1 MYSRPRD
8 EAGRFLPATN
18 ILNENSSHQFLS
30 IPTPTSNPVENS
42 RIARPV
48 DDNFDSRLKANVTRT
63 LTPQA
68 MFDHLMNRLDAFE
81 ARIIARYNSTSPAR
95 DLSSPPRHSESAY
108 VDKRQH
114 VDAKIQRDPIQ
125 HVAPTP
131 EPTSTSAEPSP
142 RRTES
147 SETAAEDVCDISF
160 GDPGTVSGGIAASKL
175 AAATT
180 PIPRGDMPIL
190 KTDEPKSTSA
200 DTSTR
205 RTESSETAIKDIE
218 LGNFSHPKKFGDIT
232 PSEFAATA
240 PVAAEDITIP
250 KIYDGIDGIEPS
262 DSSTRVDIAD
272 VSRNALQILGRTSG
286 TLFKVKN
293 AFPCPI
299 AHYDVDW
306 GGSLSPST
314 NLWQL
319 MVSPSRS
326 QWTRSGNFGDKL
338 AYPDRCF
345 GFFFFLF

>member
-48 DDNFDSRLKANVTRT
+48 DDNFDSRLKANITRT

-125 HVAPTP
+125 HIAPTP

-160 GDPGTVSGGIAASKL
+160 GDPGTVSGEIAASKL

-205 RTESSETAIKDIE
+205 RTESSETAIKDI
-218 LGNFSHPKKFGDIT
+218 HPKKFGDI
-232 PSEFAATA
+232 SEFAATA

-250 KIYDGIDGIEPS
+250 KIYDGIDGIDLS
-262 DSSTRVDIAD
+262 DSNARVDTAD
-272 VSRNALQILGRTSG
+272 VARDALQILSRTPG
-286 TLFKVKN
+286 TIFKVKHT
-293 AFPCPI
+293 FPCPI
-299 AHYDVDW
+299 AHSDVDW
-306 GGSLSPST
+306 GGSLSPSRYGY
-314 NLWQL
+314 
-319 MVSPSRS
+319 MVADSHTKS
-326 QWTRSGNFGDKL
+326 L
-338 AYPDRCF
+338 AMDPFRKF
-345 GFFFFLF
+345 RRQIGVS

>member
-108 VDKRQH
+108 VDKRQR

-160 GDPGTVSGGIAASKL
+160 GDPGTVSGEIAASKL
-175 AAATT
+175 AAATA
-180 PIPRGDMPIL
+180 PIPGDMPIL
-190 KTDEPKSTSA
+190 KIDGPQSTSA
-200 DTSTR
+200 EPTETPR
-205 RTESSETAIKDIE
+205 RTDNSETGTKNVDNVGISGLTNTDELMSVDIAP
-218 LGNFSHPKKFGDIT
+218 LKLAAATPIPKGDIT
-232 PSEFAATA
+232 TLKIDD
-240 PVAAEDITIP
+240 DI
-250 KIYDGIDGIEPS
+250 DGIDGIESSNHRKYNGIDGIKPS
-262 DSSTRVDIAD
+262 NARVDTAD
-272 VSRNALQILGRTSG
+272 VARDALRSWLRP
-286 TLFKVKN
+286 LE
-293 AFPCPI
+293 
-299 AHYDVDW
+299 HYSKSNSHFYV
-306 GGSLSPST
+306 
-314 NLWQL
+314 Q
-319 MVSPSRS
+319 
-326 QWTRSGNFGDKL
+326 
-338 AYPDRCF
+338 
-345 GFFFFLF
+345 

>member
-1 MYSRPRD
+1 MCSRPRD

-18 ILNENSSHQFLS
+18 I

-48 DDNFDSRLKANVTRT
+48 DDNFDSRLRANVTRT

-81 ARIIARYNSTSPAR
+81 ARIIARYNSTSPAQN
-95 DLSSPPRHSESAY
+95 LSSPPRHLESAY

-142 RRTES
+142 RRTEN
-147 SETAAEDVCDISF
+147 SETVAEDVCDVSF
-160 GDPGTVSGGIAASKL
+160 GYPGIKVSGEIAASKL

-218 LGNFSHPKKFGDIT
+218 LGNFSHPKKSGDIT
-232 PSEFAATA
+232 PSEFAAMA
-240 PVAAEDITIP
+240 PVAAEDIT
-250 KIYDGIDGIEPS
+250 IYDGIDGIEPS
-262 DSSTRVDIAD
+262 DRVDTAD
-272 VSRNALQILGRTSG
+272 VFRNALQILGRTSG
-286 TLFKVKN
+286 TLFKVKH
-293 AFPCPI
+293 AFPRPI
-299 AHYDVDW
+299 TYYDVDW
-306 GGSLSPST
+306 GGSLRPSMDI
-314 NLWQL
+314 WRL
-319 MVSPSRS
+319 MVLPSRS
-326 QWTRSGNFGDKL
+326 
-338 AYPDRCF
+338 
-345 GFFFFLF
+345 

>member
-1 MYSRPRD
+1 MCSRPRD

-18 ILNENSSHQFLS
+18 I

-48 DDNFDSRLKANVTRT
+48 DDDFDARVRASVTRT
-63 LTPQA
+63 LTP
-68 MFDHLMNRLDAFE
+68 MFEQLLNRLDVME
-81 ARIIARYNSTSPAR
+81 TRIAARYNSTSPAR
-95 DLSSPPRHSESAY
+95 DLSSQPRNLESTY
-108 VDKRQH
+108 IDRRQH
-114 VDAKIQRDPIQ
+114 VDARIQRDPIQ

-160 GDPGTVSGGIAASKL
+160 GDPRTEVSSEIVASKL
-175 AAATT
+175 ATITT
-180 PIPRGDMPIL
+180 QIPGDMPIL

-200 DTSTR
+200 ESSPR

-218 LGNFSHPKKFGDIT
+218 LGNFSYPKKSGDIT
-232 PSEFAATA
+232 PSEFAATAPA

-262 DSSTRVDIAD
+262 DSNDRVDTTD
-272 VSRNALQILGRTSG
+272 VFRNALQILGGTSG

-299 AHYDVDW
+299 THYDVDW
-306 GGSLSPST
+306 GGSLSPSMDI
-314 NLWQL
+314 WRL
-319 MVSPSRS
+319 MVLPSRS
-326 QWTRSGNFGDKL
+326 RWIFIRF
-338 AYPDRCF
+338 
-345 GFFFFLF
+345 